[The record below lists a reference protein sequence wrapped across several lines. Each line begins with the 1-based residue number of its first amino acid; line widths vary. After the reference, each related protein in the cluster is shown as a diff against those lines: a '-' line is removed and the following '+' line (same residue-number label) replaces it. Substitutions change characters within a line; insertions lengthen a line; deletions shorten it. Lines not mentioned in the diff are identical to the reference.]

1 MWHFHPTQT
10 PKEHFPRQRTPYKK
24 YTTDEV
30 DLSVLISHFKM
41 SEKKVF
47 FFCVKFISKQLFF
60 KHIHSPGK
68 IIRVKAQPTASIAR
82 MFGTTITTFWKTPR
96 IPPLVS
102 PFLLGHVCSTF
113 SVITVVEFKGKLAA
127 LVVFRHK
134 CTRF

>member
-30 DLSVLISHFKM
+30 DLSVLISHFKI

-68 IIRVKAQPTASIAR
+68 NYQSKGSTNRFYSKDV
-82 MFGTTITTFWKTPR
+82 WYYDHH
-96 IPPLVS
+96 
-102 PFLLGHVCSTF
+102 LLENTKDSATGHPISSRSRLQYIQCNY
-113 SVITVVEFKGKLAA
+113 G
-127 LVVFRHK
+127 
-134 CTRF
+134 C